1 MSVPEVLASWSSLT
15 RFRARSSSN
24 GEGDDGAWV
33 DVDVAEGRGREY
45 ERVKIGAS
53 LRCGV
58 DVEDELDAAGEVLS
72 GSGWRMRSDDG
83 MAKIV

>member
-1 MSVPEVLASWSSLT
+1 M
-15 RFRARSSSN
+15 
-24 GEGDDGAWV
+24 
-33 DVDVAEGRGREY
+33 DVAEGRGREY

-58 DVEDELDAAGEVLS
+58 DVEDEADAAGEVLS